1 MTRQRNAATA
11 VLGPRGCRGVAA
23 VEFAIVVP
31 ILLLA
36 MLACAEIGRAFVHY
50 HTLSY
55 ATRNCARYLSEHA
68 INGTTGVVVI
78 SPETAA
84 RVRNLAVY
92 GNEGGTGRRV
102 LPNFQATHV
111 NVSSSGN
118 VVQVAVDYPY
128 QPMIGAVLPTFGAGD
143 NIGLEFHMH
152 VTVDMRAIA

>member
-1 MTRQRNAATA
+1 M
-11 VLGPRGCRGVAA
+11 GVAA

-31 ILLLA
+31 VLLLA

-78 SPETAA
+78 SAETAE

-92 GNEGGTGRRV
+92 GNERGTGRRI
-102 LPNFQATHV
+102 LPNLEASHV
-111 NVSSSGN
+111 TVSSSGN
-118 VVQVAVDYPY
+118 DVQVAVDYPY
-128 QPMIGAVLPTFGAGD
+128 QPMIGALLPTFGAGD
-143 NIGLEFHMH
+143 DIGLDFHLN
-152 VTVDMRAIA
+152 VTVAMRAIA